1 MQATTR
7 NNIYSAPL
15 DDSAKSAMIAGAAIM
30 AAFFVGLGGWA
41 AFAPLNSAAVAP
53 AVVKVEGNRK
63 SVQHLEGG
71 IVKELRVREGDK
83 VASEQTLIVL
93 DDTQARAAVDV
104 FSKQYDELTAQEA
117 RLIAERDGT
126 AAVQFPQALIARRAE
141 PDVAAIIAGQTNL
154 FKSRRTTLTG
164 TVDVLRKKISQTQ
177 EQIVGLEGQAAAYK
191 RQLQSTHNENNGLR
205 DLFKKGYVPRQR
217 MLELERSEAALEGQI
232 AEVSANILR
241 ARQSIEEVNVQI
253 VQAQSDRLAQ
263 VANDLRDVQVKLLE
277 IGPKVSSAKETLR
290 RTEIRSPYPGVVVG
304 LTAFSVGGVISPG
317 EKIMDVVPE
326 KGGLI
331 VEATV
336 APEDVKDL
344 HVGMNAEVHLT
355 AYKQRTVPIIHG
367 KVLQVSA
374 DRLTDTKT
382 GTGYYLAQVKV
393 DEQELAEL
401 KDVRLAPGMPAL
413 VMIPTGERS
422 ALDYLLRPLT
432 DSLRKSF
439 REQ

>member
-1 MQATTR
+1 MV
-7 NNIYSAPL
+7 
-15 DDSAKSAMIAGAAIM
+15 AGAAIM
-30 AAFFVGLGGWA
+30 VAFFVGLGGWA

-83 VASEQTLIVL
+83 VASDQTLILL

-117 RLIAERDGT
+117 RLITERDG
-126 AAVQFPQALIARRAE
+126 AATVKFPPALIARQAE

-164 TVDVLRKKISQTQ
+164 TFDVLRKKISQTQ

-277 IGPKVSSAKETLR
+277 IGPKVSSARETLR

-344 HVGMNAEVHLT
+344 HVGMSAEVHLT

-382 GTGYYLAQVKV
+382 GAGYYLAQVKV
-393 DEQELAEL
+393 DDQELAEL

-432 DSLRKSF
+432 DSLNKSF
-439 REQ
+439 REK

>member
-1 MQATTR
+1 MQAPTR
-7 NNIYSAPL
+7 DNIYSAPL
-15 DDSAKSAMIAGAAIM
+15 DDSARSAMIAGTAIM

-83 VASEQTLIVL
+83 VATEQTLILL

-117 RLIAERDGT
+117 RLITERDG
-126 AAVQFPQALIARRAE
+126 AATVKFPPALIARQAE

-164 TVDVLRKKISQTQ
+164 TFDVLRKKISQTQ

-277 IGPKVSSAKETLR
+277 IGPKVSSARETLR

-344 HVGMNAEVHLT
+344 HVGMSAEVHLT

-382 GTGYYLAQVKV
+382 GAGYYLAQVKV
-393 DEQELAEL
+393 DDQELAEL

-432 DSLRKSF
+432 DSLNKSF
-439 REQ
+439 REK

>member
-1 MQATTR
+1 MQAANRTGDLV
-7 NNIYSAPL
+7 API
-15 DDSAKSAMIAGAAIM
+15 DDNARGSIVAGVVIM
-30 AAFFVGLGGWA
+30 AAFFIGLGGWA

-71 IVKELRVREGDK
+71 IVKELRVKEGDQ
-83 VASEQTLIVL
+83 VAVEQILILL

-117 RLIAERDGT
+117 RLIAERDG
-126 AAVQFPQALIARRAE
+126 AAAMKFPPALVARRTE

-154 FKSRRTTLTG
+154 FNSRRTTLAG
-164 TVDVLRKKISQTQ
+164 TVAVLRKKISQTQ
-177 EQIVGLEGQAAAYK
+177 EQIVGLEGQSAAYK
-191 RQLQSTHNENNGLR
+191 RQLQSTHNENDGLR
-205 DLFKKGYVPRQR
+205 ELFRKGYVPRQR
-217 MLELERSEAALEGQI
+217 MLELERSEAALEGQS

-277 IGPKVSSAKETLR
+277 IGPKLSSAKETLR
-290 RTEIRSPYPGVVVG
+290 RTEIRSPYAGVVVG

-331 VEATV
+331 VEAIVT
-336 APEDVKDL
+336 PDDVKDI
-344 HVGMNAEVHLT
+344 HAGMRAEVHLT

-367 KVLQVSA
+367 TVIQVSA
-374 DRLTDTKT
+374 DRLTDTKS
-382 GTGYYLAQVKV
+382 GAGYYLAQVKV

-401 KDVRLAPGMPAL
+401 KNVRLAPGMPAQ

-432 DSLRKSF
+432 DSLNKSF
-439 REQ
+439 REK

>member
-1 MQATTR
+1 M
-7 NNIYSAPL
+7 
-15 DDSAKSAMIAGAAIM
+15 AGAAIM
-30 AAFFVGLGGWA
+30 AAFFLGLGGWA

-83 VASEQTLIVL
+83 VATEQTLILL

-104 FSKQYDELTAQEA
+104 YSKQYDELTAQEA
-117 RLIAERDGT
+117 RLIAERDGA

-232 AEVSANILR
+232 AEVSSNILR

-290 RTEIRSPYPGVVVG
+290 RTEIRSPYAGVVVG

-344 HVGMNAEVHLT
+344 HVGMRAEVHLT

-382 GTGYYLAQVKV
+382 GAGYYLAQVKV

>member
-1 MQATTR
+1 MHAHAR
-7 NNIYSAPL
+7 DNIYNAPL
-15 DDSAKSAMIAGAAIM
+15 DDSARGAMIAGAAIM
-30 AAFFVGLGGWA
+30 AAFFLGLGGWA

-83 VASEQTLIVL
+83 VATEQTLILL

-104 FSKQYDELTAQEA
+104 YSKQYDELTAQEA
-117 RLIAERDGT
+117 RLIAERDGA

-232 AEVSANILR
+232 AEVSSNILR

-290 RTEIRSPYPGVVVG
+290 RTEIRSPYAGVVVG

-344 HVGMNAEVHLT
+344 HVGMSAEVHLT

-382 GTGYYLAQVKV
+382 GAGYYLAQVKV
-393 DEQELAEL
+393 DDQELAEL

-432 DSLRKSF
+432 DSLNKSF
-439 REQ
+439 REK

>member
-1 MQATTR
+1 
-7 NNIYSAPL
+7 
-15 DDSAKSAMIAGAAIM
+15 MIAGAAIM
-30 AAFFVGLGGWA
+30 AAFFLGLGGWA

-71 IVKELRVREGDK
+71 IVKELRVSEGDK
-83 VASEQTLIVL
+83 VATEQTLILL

-104 FSKQYDELTAQEA
+104 YSKQYDELTAQEA
-117 RLIAERDGT
+117 RLIAERDGA

-232 AEVSANILR
+232 AEVSSNILR

-290 RTEIRSPYPGVVVG
+290 RTEIRSPYAGVVVG

-344 HVGMNAEVHLT
+344 HVGMRAEVHLT

-382 GTGYYLAQVKV
+382 GAGYYLAQVKV

>member
-1 MQATTR
+1 M
-7 NNIYSAPL
+7 
-15 DDSAKSAMIAGAAIM
+15 AGAAIM
-30 AAFFVGLGGWA
+30 AAFFLGLGGWA

-83 VASEQTLIVL
+83 VATEQTLILL

-104 FSKQYDELTAQEA
+104 YSKQYDELTAQEA
-117 RLIAERDGT
+117 RLIAERDGA

-232 AEVSANILR
+232 AEVSSNILR

-290 RTEIRSPYPGVVVG
+290 RTEIRSPYAGVVVG

-344 HVGMNAEVHLT
+344 HVGMRAEVHLT

-382 GTGYYLAQVKV
+382 GAGYYLAQIKV

>member
-1 MQATTR
+1 M
-7 NNIYSAPL
+7 
-15 DDSAKSAMIAGAAIM
+15 AGAAIM
-30 AAFFVGLGGWA
+30 AAFFLGLGGWA

-83 VASEQTLIVL
+83 VATEQTLILL

-104 FSKQYDELTAQEA
+104 YSKQYDELTAQEA
-117 RLIAERDGT
+117 RLIAERDGA

-232 AEVSANILR
+232 AEVSSNILR

-290 RTEIRSPYPGVVVG
+290 RTEIRSPYAGVVVG

-344 HVGMNAEVHLT
+344 HVGMRAEVHLT

-382 GTGYYLAQVKV
+382 GAGYYLAQIKV

-413 VMIPTGERS
+413 VMIPAGERS

-432 DSLRKSF
+432 DSLRRSF

>member
-1 MQATTR
+1 
-7 NNIYSAPL
+7 
-15 DDSAKSAMIAGAAIM
+15 MIAGAAIM
-30 AAFFVGLGGWA
+30 AAFFLGLGGWA

-71 IVKELRVREGDK
+71 IVKELRVSEGDK
-83 VASEQTLIVL
+83 VATEQTLILL

-104 FSKQYDELTAQEA
+104 YSKQYDELTAQEA
-117 RLIAERDGT
+117 RLIAERDGA

-232 AEVSANILR
+232 AEVSSNILR

-290 RTEIRSPYPGVVVG
+290 RTEIRSPYAGVVVG
-304 LTAFSVGGVISPG
+304 LTAFSLGGVISPG

-344 HVGMNAEVHLT
+344 HVGMRAEVHLT

-382 GTGYYLAQVKV
+382 GAGYYLAQVKV

>member
-1 MQATTR
+1 M
-7 NNIYSAPL
+7 
-15 DDSAKSAMIAGAAIM
+15 AGAAIM
-30 AAFFVGLGGWA
+30 AAFFLGLGGWA

-71 IVKELRVREGDK
+71 IVKELRVSEGDK
-83 VASEQTLIVL
+83 VATEQTLILL

-104 FSKQYDELTAQEA
+104 YSKQYDELTAQEA
-117 RLIAERDGT
+117 RLIAERDGA

-232 AEVSANILR
+232 AEVSSNILR

-263 VANDLRDVQVKLLE
+263 VANDLRAVQVKLLE

-290 RTEIRSPYPGVVVG
+290 RTEIRSPYAGVVVG

-344 HVGMNAEVHLT
+344 HVGMRAEVHLT

-382 GTGYYLAQVKV
+382 GAGYYLAQIKV

-432 DSLRKSF
+432 DSLRRSF

>member
-1 MQATTR
+1 M
-7 NNIYSAPL
+7 
-15 DDSAKSAMIAGAAIM
+15 AGAAIM
-30 AAFFVGLGGWA
+30 AAFFLGLGGWA

-71 IVKELRVREGDK
+71 IVKELRVSEGDK
-83 VASEQTLIVL
+83 VATEQTLILL

-104 FSKQYDELTAQEA
+104 YSKQYDELTAQEA
-117 RLIAERDGT
+117 RLIAERDGA

-232 AEVSANILR
+232 AEVSSNILR

-290 RTEIRSPYPGVVVG
+290 RTEIRSPYAGVVVG

-344 HVGMNAEVHLT
+344 HVGMRAEVHLT

-382 GTGYYLAQVKV
+382 GAGYYLAQVKV

>member
-83 VASEQTLIVL
+83 VATEQTLILL

-104 FSKQYDELTAQEA
+104 YSKQYDELTAQEA
-117 RLIAERDGT
+117 RLIAERDGA

-232 AEVSANILR
+232 AEVSSNILR

-290 RTEIRSPYPGVVVG
+290 RTEIRSPYAGVVVG

-344 HVGMNAEVHLT
+344 HVGMRAEVHLT

-382 GTGYYLAQVKV
+382 GAGYYLAQVKV

>member
-1 MQATTR
+1 MHAPTR
-7 NNIYSAPL
+7 DNIYSAPL
-15 DDSAKSAMIAGAAIM
+15 DDSARSAMVAGAAIM

-83 VASEQTLIVL
+83 VASDQTLILL

-117 RLIAERDGT
+117 RLITERDG
-126 AAVQFPQALIARRAE
+126 AATVKFPPALIARQAE

-164 TVDVLRKKISQTQ
+164 TFDVLRKKISQTQ

-277 IGPKVSSAKETLR
+277 IGPKVSSARETLR

-344 HVGMNAEVHLT
+344 HVGMSAEVHLT

-382 GTGYYLAQVKV
+382 GAGYYLAQVKV
-393 DEQELAEL
+393 DDQELAEL

-432 DSLRKSF
+432 DSLNKSF
-439 REQ
+439 REK

>member
-1 MQATTR
+1 M
-7 NNIYSAPL
+7 
-15 DDSAKSAMIAGAAIM
+15 AGAAIM
-30 AAFFVGLGGWA
+30 AAFFLGLGGWA

-83 VASEQTLIVL
+83 VATEQTLILL

-104 FSKQYDELTAQEA
+104 YSKQYDELTAQEA
-117 RLIAERDGT
+117 RLIAERDGA

-232 AEVSANILR
+232 AEVSSNILR

-344 HVGMNAEVHLT
+344 HVGMRAEVHLT

>member
-1 MQATTR
+1 
-7 NNIYSAPL
+7 
-15 DDSAKSAMIAGAAIM
+15 MIAGAAIM
-30 AAFFVGLGGWA
+30 AAFFLGLGGWA

-71 IVKELRVREGDK
+71 IVKELRVSEGDK
-83 VASEQTLIVL
+83 VATEQTLILL

-104 FSKQYDELTAQEA
+104 YSKQYDELTAQEA
-117 RLIAERDGT
+117 RLIAERDGA

-232 AEVSANILR
+232 AEVSSNILR
-241 ARQSIEEVNVQI
+241 AHQSIEEVNVQI

-290 RTEIRSPYPGVVVG
+290 RTEIRSPYAGVVVG

-344 HVGMNAEVHLT
+344 HVGMRAEVHLT

-382 GTGYYLAQVKV
+382 GAGYYLAQIKV

>member
-1 MQATTR
+1 MHAHAR
-7 NNIYSAPL
+7 DNIYNAPL
-15 DDSAKSAMIAGAAIM
+15 DDSARGAMMAGAAIM
-30 AAFFVGLGGWA
+30 AAFFLGLGGWA

-71 IVKELRVREGDK
+71 IVKELRVSEGDK
-83 VASEQTLIVL
+83 VATEQTLILL

-104 FSKQYDELTAQEA
+104 YSKQYDELTAQEA
-117 RLIAERDGT
+117 RLIAERDGA

-232 AEVSANILR
+232 AEVSSNILR

-290 RTEIRSPYPGVVVG
+290 RTEIRSPYAGVVVG

-344 HVGMNAEVHLT
+344 HVGMRAEVHLT

-382 GTGYYLAQVKV
+382 GAGYYLAQVKV

>member
-1 MQATTR
+1 M
-7 NNIYSAPL
+7 
-15 DDSAKSAMIAGAAIM
+15 
-30 AAFFVGLGGWA
+30 
-41 AFAPLNSAAVAP
+41 
-53 AVVKVEGNRK
+53 
-63 SVQHLEGG
+63 
-71 IVKELRVREGDK
+71 
-83 VASEQTLIVL
+83 
-93 DDTQARAAVDV
+93 

-117 RLIAERDGT
+117 RLVAERDGA
-126 AAVQFPQALIARRAE
+126 AAVKFPPALIARQAE
-141 PDVAAIIAGQTNL
+141 PDVAAIIAGQNNL
-154 FKSRRTTLTG
+154 FKSRRTTLSG

-177 EQIVGLEGQAAAYK
+177 EQIVGLEGQAAAYE

-205 DLFKKGYVPRQR
+205 GLFKKGYVPHQR

-241 ARQSIEEVNVQI
+241 ARQSIEEVNLQI
-253 VQAQSDRLAQ
+253 VQAQSDRFTQ

-277 IGPKVSSAKETLR
+277 IGPKVSSARETLR

-336 APEDVKDL
+336 PPEDVKDL
-344 HVGMNAEVHLT
+344 HVGMRAEVHLT
-355 AYKQRTVPIIHG
+355 AYKQRTVPIIHST
-367 KVLQVSA
+367 VLQVSA

-382 GTGYYLAQVKV
+382 SAGYYLAQIKV

-422 ALDYLLRPLT
+422 ALHYLLRPLT
-432 DSLRKSF
+432 DSLRRSF

>member
-1 MQATTR
+1 
-7 NNIYSAPL
+7 
-15 DDSAKSAMIAGAAIM
+15 M

-83 VASEQTLIVL
+83 VATEQTLILL

-117 RLIAERDGT
+117 RLIAERDGA

-164 TVDVLRKKISQTQ
+164 TVEVLRKKISQTQ

-253 VQAQSDRLAQ
+253 VQAQSDRFAQ

-344 HVGMNAEVHLT
+344 HVGMRAEVHLT

-382 GTGYYLAQVKV
+382 GAGYYLAQVKV
-393 DEQELAEL
+393 DELELAEL

-432 DSLRKSF
+432 DSLNKSF
-439 REQ
+439 REK

>member
-1 MQATTR
+1 
-7 NNIYSAPL
+7 
-15 DDSAKSAMIAGAAIM
+15 MIVGAAIM
-30 AAFFVGLGGWA
+30 AAFFVGLGGWG

-83 VASEQTLIVL
+83 VASDQTLILL

-117 RLIAERDGT
+117 RLITERDG
-126 AAVQFPQALIARRAE
+126 AATVKFPPALIARQAE

-164 TVDVLRKKISQTQ
+164 TFDVLRKKISQTQ

-277 IGPKVSSAKETLR
+277 IGPKVSSARETLR

-344 HVGMNAEVHLT
+344 HVGMSAEVHLT

-382 GTGYYLAQVKV
+382 GAGYYLAQVKV
-393 DEQELAEL
+393 DDQELAEL

-432 DSLRKSF
+432 DSLNKSF
-439 REQ
+439 REK

>member
-1 MQATTR
+1 MHAHAR
-7 NNIYSAPL
+7 DNIYNAPL
-15 DDSAKSAMIAGAAIM
+15 DDSARGAMMAGAAIM
-30 AAFFVGLGGWA
+30 AAFFLGLGGWA

-71 IVKELRVREGDK
+71 IVKELRVSEGDK
-83 VASEQTLIVL
+83 VATEQTLILL

-104 FSKQYDELTAQEA
+104 YSKQYDELTAQEA
-117 RLIAERDGT
+117 RLIAERDGA

-232 AEVSANILR
+232 AEVSSNILR

-290 RTEIRSPYPGVVVG
+290 RTEIRSPYAGVVVG

-344 HVGMNAEVHLT
+344 HVGMRAEVHLT

-382 GTGYYLAQVKV
+382 GAGYYLAQIKV

>member
-1 MQATTR
+1 MHAPTR
-7 NNIYSAPL
+7 DNIYSAPL
-15 DDSAKSAMIAGAAIM
+15 DDSARSAMVAGAAIM

-83 VASEQTLIVL
+83 VASDQTLILL

-117 RLIAERDGT
+117 RLITERDG
-126 AAVQFPQALIARRAE
+126 AATVKFPPALIARQAE

-164 TVDVLRKKISQTQ
+164 TFDVLRKKISQTQ

-277 IGPKVSSAKETLR
+277 IGPKVSSARETLR

-344 HVGMNAEVHLT
+344 HVGMSAEVHLT

-382 GTGYYLAQVKV
+382 GAGYYLAQVKV

>member
-1 MQATTR
+1 MHAHAR
-7 NNIYSAPL
+7 DNIYNAPL
-15 DDSAKSAMIAGAAIM
+15 DDSARGAMMAGAAIM
-30 AAFFVGLGGWA
+30 AAFFLGLGGWA

-83 VASEQTLIVL
+83 VATEQTLILL

-104 FSKQYDELTAQEA
+104 YSKQYDELTAQEA
-117 RLIAERDGT
+117 RLIAERDGA

-232 AEVSANILR
+232 AEVSSNILR

-290 RTEIRSPYPGVVVG
+290 RTEIRSPYAGVVVG

-344 HVGMNAEVHLT
+344 HVGMRAEVHLT

-382 GTGYYLAQVKV
+382 GAGYYLAQVKV

>member
-1 MQATTR
+1 
-7 NNIYSAPL
+7 
-15 DDSAKSAMIAGAAIM
+15 MIAGAAIM
-30 AAFFVGLGGWA
+30 AAFFLGLGGWA

-83 VASEQTLIVL
+83 VATEQTLILL

-104 FSKQYDELTAQEA
+104 YSKQYDELTAQEA
-117 RLIAERDGT
+117 RLIAERDGA

-232 AEVSANILR
+232 AEVSSNILR

-290 RTEIRSPYPGVVVG
+290 RTEIRSPYAGVVVG

-344 HVGMNAEVHLT
+344 HVGMRAEVHLT

-382 GTGYYLAQVKV
+382 GAGYYLAQIKV

>member
-1 MQATTR
+1 MHAPTR
-7 NNIYSAPL
+7 DNIYSAPL
-15 DDSAKSAMIAGAAIM
+15 DDSARSAMVAGAAIM

-83 VASEQTLIVL
+83 VASEQTLILL

-117 RLIAERDGT
+117 RLIAERDGA
-126 AAVQFPQALIARRAE
+126 AAVQFPQALLARRAE
-141 PDVAAIIAGQTNL
+141 PDVAAIIAGQSNL

-164 TVDVLRKKISQTQ
+164 TIDVLRKKISQTQ

-277 IGPKVSSAKETLR
+277 IGPKVSSARETLR

-344 HVGMNAEVHLT
+344 HVGMSAEVHLT

-382 GTGYYLAQVKV
+382 GAGYYLAQVKV
-393 DEQELAEL
+393 DDQELAEL

-432 DSLRKSF
+432 DSLNKSF
-439 REQ
+439 REK

>member
-1 MQATTR
+1 MHAHAR
-7 NNIYSAPL
+7 DNIYNAPL
-15 DDSAKSAMIAGAAIM
+15 DDSARGAMIAGAAIM
-30 AAFFVGLGGWA
+30 AAFFLGLGGWA

-71 IVKELRVREGDK
+71 IVKELRVSEGDK
-83 VASEQTLIVL
+83 VATEQTLILL

-104 FSKQYDELTAQEA
+104 YSKQYDELTAQEA
-117 RLIAERDGT
+117 RLIAERDGA

-232 AEVSANILR
+232 AEVSSNILR

-290 RTEIRSPYPGVVVG
+290 RTEIRSPYAGVVVG

-344 HVGMNAEVHLT
+344 HVGMRAEVHLT

-382 GTGYYLAQVKV
+382 GAGYYLAQIKV

>member
-1 MQATTR
+1 MHAPTR
-7 NNIYSAPL
+7 DNIYSAPL
-15 DDSAKSAMIAGAAIM
+15 DDSARGPMIVGAAIM

-83 VASEQTLIVL
+83 VASDQTLILL

-104 FSKQYDELTAQEA
+104 YSKQYDELTAQEA
-117 RLIAERDGT
+117 RLIAERDGA

-290 RTEIRSPYPGVVVG
+290 RTEIRSPYAGVVVG

-344 HVGMNAEVHLT
+344 HVGMRAEVHLT

>member
-1 MQATTR
+1 MHAPTR
-7 NNIYSAPL
+7 DNIYSAPL

-83 VASEQTLIVL
+83 VASDQTLILL

-117 RLIAERDGT
+117 RLIAERDGA
-126 AAVQFPQALIARRAE
+126 AAVKFPPALIARQAE

-164 TVDVLRKKISQTQ
+164 TFDVLRKKISQTQ

-277 IGPKVSSAKETLR
+277 IGPKVSSARETLR

-344 HVGMNAEVHLT
+344 HVGMSAEVHLT

-382 GTGYYLAQVKV
+382 GAGYYLAQVKV
-393 DEQELAEL
+393 DDQELAEL

-432 DSLRKSF
+432 DSLNKSF
-439 REQ
+439 REK

>member
-1 MQATTR
+1 MQAPTR
-7 NNIYSAPL
+7 DNIYSAPL
-15 DDSAKSAMIAGAAIM
+15 DDSARSAMIAGAAIM

-83 VASEQTLIVL
+83 VAAEQTLILL

-117 RLIAERDGT
+117 RLIAERDGA

-253 VQAQSDRLAQ
+253 VQAQSDRFAQ

-290 RTEIRSPYPGVVVG
+290 RTEIRSPYAGVVVG

-344 HVGMNAEVHLT
+344 HVGMRAEVHLT

-382 GTGYYLAQVKV
+382 GAGYYLAQVKV

>member
-1 MQATTR
+1 MHAHAR
-7 NNIYSAPL
+7 DNIYNAPL
-15 DDSAKSAMIAGAAIM
+15 DDSARGAMIAGAAIM
-30 AAFFVGLGGWA
+30 AAFFLGLGGWA

-83 VASEQTLIVL
+83 VATEQTLILL

-104 FSKQYDELTAQEA
+104 YSKQYDELTAQEA
-117 RLIAERDGT
+117 RLIAERDGA

-232 AEVSANILR
+232 AEVSSNILR

>member
-1 MQATTR
+1 
-7 NNIYSAPL
+7 
-15 DDSAKSAMIAGAAIM
+15 MIAGAAIM
-30 AAFFVGLGGWA
+30 AAFFLGLGGWA

-83 VASEQTLIVL
+83 VATEQTLILL

-104 FSKQYDELTAQEA
+104 YSKQYDELTAQEA
-117 RLIAERDGT
+117 RLIAERDGA

-232 AEVSANILR
+232 AEVSSNILR

-290 RTEIRSPYPGVVVG
+290 RTEIRSPYAGVVVG

-344 HVGMNAEVHLT
+344 HVGMRAEVHLT

-382 GTGYYLAQVKV
+382 GAGYYLAQVKV

>member
-7 NNIYSAPL
+7 DNIYSAPL

-83 VASEQTLIVL
+83 VASEQTLILL

-117 RLIAERDGT
+117 RLIGERDGA

-164 TVDVLRKKISQTQ
+164 TIDVLRKKISQTQ

-191 RQLQSTHNENNGLR
+191 RQLQSTHNENNGL
-205 DLFKKGYVPRQR
+205 
-217 MLELERSEAALEGQI
+217 
-232 AEVSANILR
+232 
-241 ARQSIEEVNVQI
+241 
-253 VQAQSDRLAQ
+253 
-263 VANDLRDVQVKLLE
+263 
-277 IGPKVSSAKETLR
+277 
-290 RTEIRSPYPGVVVG
+290 
-304 LTAFSVGGVISPG
+304 
-317 EKIMDVVPE
+317 
-326 KGGLI
+326 
-331 VEATV
+331 
-336 APEDVKDL
+336 
-344 HVGMNAEVHLT
+344 
-355 AYKQRTVPIIHG
+355 
-367 KVLQVSA
+367 
-374 DRLTDTKT
+374 
-382 GTGYYLAQVKV
+382 
-393 DEQELAEL
+393 
-401 KDVRLAPGMPAL
+401 
-413 VMIPTGERS
+413 
-422 ALDYLLRPLT
+422 
-432 DSLRKSF
+432 
-439 REQ
+439 

>member
-1 MQATTR
+1 M
-7 NNIYSAPL
+7 
-15 DDSAKSAMIAGAAIM
+15 AGAAIM
-30 AAFFVGLGGWA
+30 AAFFLGLGGWA

-71 IVKELRVREGDK
+71 IVKELRVSEGDK
-83 VASEQTLIVL
+83 VATEQTLILL

-104 FSKQYDELTAQEA
+104 YSKQYDELTAQEA
-117 RLIAERDGT
+117 RLIAERDGA

-232 AEVSANILR
+232 AEVSSNILR

-290 RTEIRSPYPGVVVG
+290 RTEIRSPYAGVVVG

-344 HVGMNAEVHLT
+344 HVGMRAEVHLT

-382 GTGYYLAQVKV
+382 GAGYYLAQIKV

>member
-1 MQATTR
+1 M
-7 NNIYSAPL
+7 
-15 DDSAKSAMIAGAAIM
+15 AGAAIM
-30 AAFFVGLGGWA
+30 AAFFLGLGGWA

-71 IVKELRVREGDK
+71 IVKELRVREGGK
-83 VASEQTLIVL
+83 VATEQTLILL

-104 FSKQYDELTAQEA
+104 YSKQYDELTAQEA
-117 RLIAERDGT
+117 RLIAERDGA

-232 AEVSANILR
+232 AEVSSNILR

-290 RTEIRSPYPGVVVG
+290 RTEIRSPYAGVVVG

-344 HVGMNAEVHLT
+344 HVGMRAEVHLT

-382 GTGYYLAQVKV
+382 GAGYYLAQIKV

>member
-7 NNIYSAPL
+7 DNIYSAPL

-83 VASEQTLIVL
+83 VAAEQTLILL

-117 RLIAERDGT
+117 RLIAERDGA

-344 HVGMNAEVHLT
+344 HVGMSAEVHLT

-432 DSLRKSF
+432 DSLNKSF
-439 REQ
+439 REK

>member
-1 MQATTR
+1 MHAPAR
-7 NNIYSAPL
+7 DNIYSAPL
-15 DDSAKSAMIAGAAIM
+15 DDSARSAIIAGTAIM

-83 VASEQTLIVL
+83 VAAEQTLILL

-117 RLIAERDGT
+117 RLIAERDG
-126 AAVQFPQALIARRAE
+126 AVAVKFPPALIARRTE

-154 FKSRRTTLTG
+154 FNSRHTTLVG
-164 TVDVLRKKISQTQ
+164 TVAVLRKKISQTQ
-177 EQIVGLEGQAAAYK
+177 EQIVGLEGQSAAYK
-191 RQLQSTHNENNGLR
+191 RQLQSTHNENDGLR
-205 DLFKKGYVPRQR
+205 ELFKKGYVPRQR
-217 MLELERSEAALEGQI
+217 MLELERSEAALEGQS

-277 IGPKVSSAKETLR
+277 IGPKLSSAKETLR
-290 RTEIRSPYPGVVVG
+290 RTEIRSPYAGVVVG

-317 EKIMDVVPE
+317 EKVMDVVPE

-336 APEDVKDL
+336 TPDDVKDI
-344 HVGMNAEVHLT
+344 HAGMRAEVHLT

-367 KVLQVSA
+367 TVIQVSA
-374 DRLTDTKT
+374 DRLTDTKS
-382 GTGYYLAQVKV
+382 GAGYYLAQVKV

-401 KDVRLAPGMPAL
+401 KNVRLAPGMPAQ

-432 DSLRKSF
+432 DSLNKSF
-439 REQ
+439 REK

>member
-1 MQATTR
+1 MHAHAR
-7 NNIYSAPL
+7 DNIYNAPL
-15 DDSAKSAMIAGAAIM
+15 DDSARGAMMAGAAIM
-30 AAFFVGLGGWA
+30 AAFFLGLGGWA

-83 VASEQTLIVL
+83 VATEQTLILL

-104 FSKQYDELTAQEA
+104 YSKQYDELTAQEA
-117 RLIAERDGT
+117 RLIAERDGA

-232 AEVSANILR
+232 AEVSSNILR

-290 RTEIRSPYPGVVVG
+290 RTEIRSPYAGVVVG

-344 HVGMNAEVHLT
+344 HVGMRAEVHLT

-382 GTGYYLAQVKV
+382 GAGYYLAQIKV

>member
-1 MQATTR
+1 MHAHAR
-7 NNIYSAPL
+7 DNIYNAPL
-15 DDSAKSAMIAGAAIM
+15 DDSARGAMIAGAAIM
-30 AAFFVGLGGWA
+30 AAFFLGLGGWA

-83 VASEQTLIVL
+83 VATEQTLILL

-104 FSKQYDELTAQEA
+104 YSKQYDELTAQEA
-117 RLIAERDGT
+117 RLIAERDGA

-232 AEVSANILR
+232 AEVSSNILR

-290 RTEIRSPYPGVVVG
+290 RTEIRSPYAGVVVG

-344 HVGMNAEVHLT
+344 HVGMRAEVHLT
-355 AYKQRTVPIIHG
+355 AYKQRTVPDHPWQGAAGICRSLDGHQNRRRLLFSAGQSRRAGARGIEGRTIGARYARTGDDPHG
-367 KVLQVSA
+367 
-374 DRLTDTKT
+374 
-382 GTGYYLAQVKV
+382 
-393 DEQELAEL
+393 
-401 KDVRLAPGMPAL
+401 
-413 VMIPTGERS
+413 
-422 ALDYLLRPLT
+422 
-432 DSLRKSF
+432 
-439 REQ
+439 

>member
-7 NNIYSAPL
+7 DNIYSAPL

-83 VASEQTLIVL
+83 VASEQTLILL

-117 RLIAERDGT
+117 RLIAERDGA

-164 TVDVLRKKISQTQ
+164 TIDVLRKKISQTQ

-232 AEVSANILR
+232 AEVSSNILR